1 MFFRKFITI
10 VVSIILLSIVAGCYG
25 ILHDVITYKISHE
38 YFTKFKFVQFGLIEA
53 GTTLPINTFQ
63 LLVFTGWAATWWVG
77 FIAAGIFGGVAFR
90 LKKAGAMTAAI
101 SKASLIMMGTAIV
114 FGIIGYN
121 IGFFTDPPVD
131 LAQLCYECS
140 TLANPDAFTT
150 AGYVHNFS
158 YAGGFIG
165 IILGVVSILK
175 YKHKMAVDE
184 VLKKDIEK

>member
-10 VVSIILLSIVAGCYG
+10 IVSILLLSIVAGCYG

-38 YFTKFKFVQFGLIEA
+38 YFTKFKFVQFGLIER
-53 GTTLPINTFQ
+53 GSNLPVNIFQ

-77 FIAAGIFGGVAFR
+77 FIAGCIFGGAAFG
-90 LKKAGAMTAAI
+90 LKKAGAMTGAI
-101 SKASLIMMGTAIV
+101 AKASLIMMGTAV
-114 FGIIGYN
+114 LFGILGYN
-121 IGFFTDPPVD
+121 VGFFTEAPVD
-131 LAQLCYECS
+131 LTQLCYDCG
-140 TLANPDAFTT
+140 TLENPDAFIT

-175 YKHKMAVDE
+175 RRHAIAVE
-184 VLKKDIEK
+184 AVLKKDK